1 MRHAT
6 MRQLRVFSA
15 AATHLS
21 FARAA
26 AELHLT
32 PPAVSLQIAELERHA
47 GQPLFDRLGKRLY
60 LTKAGEAMLR
70 AAREIIAEVAR
81 LEGEL
86 SELGGIER
94 GRLNVGVISAGDYFL
109 ATLLAS
115 FCARHQGVRMALS
128 VCNREDL
135 LRRLDENRV
144 DLAVMS
150 QPPKESDLTASAFAV
165 HPIVL
170 VASAGHPMAGAR
182 RLPLEALAKERFIA
196 REKGSLTRQ
205 VMDETLRRAGIRP
218 DVELETSSNETIKQ
232 TAAAGFGIAF
242 ISAHAI
248 GYEMKSNRL
257 AVLDV
262 DGMPIRREWF
272 CVHRR
277 DKQLP
282 AAAQAFAQMLQR
294 DGARSIRQLVPACMR
309 DFWSEPA

>member
-6 MRQLRVFSA
+6 MRQLRVFTA
-15 AATHLS
+15 AANRLS

-47 GQPLFDRLGKRLY
+47 GTPLFDRLGKRLY

-70 AAREIIAEVAR
+70 ASREIIAEVGR
-81 LEGEL
+81 LEQEL
-86 SELGGIER
+86 SEMSGIEA

-109 ATLLAS
+109 ATLLAG
-115 FCARHQGVRMALS
+115 FRARHQGVHTSLS
-128 VCNREDL
+128 VSNREEL
-135 LRRLDENRV
+135 LRRLDENHV

-150 QPPKESDLTASAFAV
+150 QPPKESGLAATPFAV

-170 VASAGHPMAGAR
+170 VASARHPLADAGR
-182 RLPLEALAKERFIA
+182 VPLAALAKERFIA

-205 VMDETLRRAGIRP
+205 VMDETLRKAGIAP
-218 DVELETSSNETIKQ
+218 AIELETSSTETIKQ

-248 GYEMKSNRL
+248 GYEMKSRRL
-257 AVLDV
+257 AVLDAE
-262 DGMPIRREWF
+262 GLPIRRQWY

-277 DKQLP
+277 GKHLP
-282 AAAQAFAQMLQR
+282 AAAQAFAQYLQR
-294 DGARSIRQLVPACMR
+294 EGASAIRQLVPACMR
-309 DFWSEPA
+309 EYWAEPA